1 MNVGDVDTVR
11 RFQAKSSTRME
22 NLVKLNESKYA
33 DLIRQMIHNSLGDH
47 VVTENNVFQEGQ
59 SVNWPYLKQIA
70 DDLLLPGSRIEGIEH
85 LQELFRLA
93 QHKKPCLILMEHY
106 SNFDIPGL
114 YALLYNAGETGK
126 QIADVIVSIAGVK
139 LNEESK
145 LVLAFTEI
153 FTRVVLFPSRSFESI
168 TDPKQLKEAE
178 RRRARLNIAAM
189 KALMH
194 LRKSGR
200 IILVFPTGTRYRPWD
215 PSTGR
220 GLKEMDTYLK
230 VYSHM
235 VTIAINGNVL
245 LPNKTGSMS
254 EDFPKKDIVLYTV
267 SPVQKCSE
275 FRREALKTHSEE
287 HDPKQH
293 VVDRVMAVLAEMHG
307 QAEKVRLPLLKA
319 AGLG

>member
-1 MNVGDVDTVR
+1 
-11 RFQAKSSTRME
+11 ME
-22 NLVKLNESKYA
+22 NPAKLNESKYA
-33 DLIRQMIHNSLGDH
+33 DIIRQMVENSTGDH
-47 VVTENNVFQEGQ
+47 VVTEKNVFQEGQ
-59 SVNWPYLKQIA
+59 SVNWPLLRQIA
-70 DDLLLPGSRIEGIEH
+70 DDLLLPGSQVMGLEH

-106 SNFDIPGL
+106 SNFDLPGFIV
-114 YALLYNAGETGK
+114 LLRRCGEMGN
-126 QIADVIVSIAGVK
+126 QVADAIVSIAGVK

-178 RRRARLNIAAM
+178 HRRSKLNIAAM

-215 PSTGR
+215 PATGR

-245 LPNKTGSMS
+245 LTNPTGSMS
-254 EDFPKKDIVLYTV
+254 EDFPNKDVLLFTV
-267 SPVQKCSE
+267 GPVQRCPE

-287 HDPKQH
+287 HDHKQH
-293 VVDRVMAVLAEMHG
+293 VADRIMAALAGMHE